1 MWNCEYPNMSK
12 TAGAPRGQQRAPH
25 SVALDPLEQVGVSH
39 HKDTGNRIWILE
51 KSSKCS

>member
-25 SVALDPLEQVGVSH
+25 SVALDPLEQVGVSY
-39 HKDTGNRIWILE
+39 HKDTGN
-51 KSSKCS
+51 